1 MKRQFLE
8 NGIYTTFAH
17 LLCISSLQGTF
28 EWSVETNKHVMNL
41 INKWS
46 CHILQWRRSP
56 KAFENKATGVWGQTR
71 SSHSNTLHFTQH
83 SHLRFVCPFTTFS
96 RSMPN
101 RTRFGFR
108 LICTSGSRFS
118 ASVSIS
124 LSNVELF
131 TSSNLHAIFPL

>member
-17 LLCISSLQGTF
+17 LQCISSLQRTF
-28 EWSVETNKHVMNL
+28 EWSVETNKRVMSI

-108 LICTSGSRFS
+108 FMCTSGSLFSPS
-118 ASVSIS
+118 ASIS
-124 LSNVELF
+124 FSNVELF
-131 TSSNLHAIFPL
+131 TSSNLHPIFSL